1 MHAMQYEI
9 TLPADYDMDVIRH
22 RVATRGHLLDDFPG
36 LGIKAYLMRERGE
49 DSPSTSTRRSTCGP
63 GPKA

>member
-22 RVATRGHLLDDFPG
+22 RVATRATSWTTSPG
-36 LGIKAYLMRERGE
+36 SG
-49 DSPSTSTRRSTCGP
+49 SRRI
-63 GPKA
+63 